1 MLTLN
6 LKKPDSSQFISEI
19 QYEKDC
25 PAAKDRKAEDHS
37 IIVPQLHST
46 QGHFYYKPRL

>member
-19 QYEKDC
+19 QYEKDWS
-25 PAAKDRKAEDHS
+25 AAKDRKLKD
-37 IIVPQLHST
+37 
-46 QGHFYYKPRL
+46 HFYYKPL